1 MKHIALG
8 QKQKL
13 IPRRTK
19 PEMASNTLLCLIL
32 VSLTSVAYIAR
43 ASVLPLKHIGLFSR
57 QRSRSVDQA
66 PCGGDVTVNGT
77 GFIKSPRFPLNYPV
91 DILCEW
97 KLCVKQGSRITLKF
111 TDFEVEPTQGC
122 SFDALEV
129 FSGDSTDVNNR
140 LVKLCGNELPDPIVS
155 TSHELLIRFRSDF
168 SVTKRGFKL
177 QYEDTGCGQTFVGDT
192 GVITSPNHPDHHPLS
207 LDCLYD
213 IRVSNGSIVA
223 LAFSYF
229 DLEPAETHSGCVY
242 DHIEVFDGSVST
254 ASSLG
259 KFCGNTKPA
268 LIRSTSNE
276 LLLKFHSD
284 QSITRPGFVASYTAE
299 SPVIADACLVNN
311 GGCSDICSRTDYGRI
326 CSCREGF
333 SLDMDGATCR
343 DINEC
348 VVNNGGCS
356 ETCFN
361 TLGGF
366 MCSCREGFTP
376 HADNKTCVNENECAT
391 GNHKCT
397 QLCRDSEGSY
407 YCECHKGYR
416 IGADRLTCE
425 DENECKLPKSFH
437 HCQQTCVNTP
447 GSYYCMCEDGFR
459 LSANGRSCR
468 DVDECLLGG
477 VRCEQ
482 RCVNI
487 PGRYFCD
494 CYHGYH
500 RDVSLPHKCVDT
512 DECREGRPDCH
523 KCFNLQGSYRCECDA
538 GYTAVNNQTR
548 CADVDECSDN
558 NGNCSQICINIE
570 GDRLC
575 ECRVGYEPTDPESRT
590 CRDIDECA
598 TNNGK
603 GDCEYACANT
613 DGSFRCSCPAG
624 YSVGDDGLTCYDID
638 ECQVQN
644 GQCSQKCENKPGS
657 HKCDCF
663 DGFVNLGNNLTDV
676 ICIDI
681 DECFDGIHECDSL
694 AKCHNTAG
702 NYTCQCP
709 DGFYSEW
716 KDCIDVDEC
725 SRPEVH
731 ECQQLC
737 NNTAGSFYCS
747 CNDGFA
753 LQGDNKTCIDIDECT
768 LSKCEKDCVNSNG
781 SYRCTCPAGYQ
792 LAADGHHCED
802 INECLDDNGS
812 CDHRCVN
819 ENGSYS
825 CACRRG
831 FKLLRD
837 EKTCRDI
844 DECQLDT
851 ACCNQECT
859 NTEGS
864 YNCTCQRGYS
874 LISNCTCADT
884 DECQSN
890 NGGCQQICI
899 NNRGSYACSCNSGF
913 LFDPDDPTRC
923 VDINECLT
931 DNGGCHHNCSNTP
944 GSYQCTCHPT
954 FRLQMDGKTC
964 GHCPTCNDFE
974 SLLQTVEILKK
985 KLDSIEVWRQSTN
998 SPGCI
1003 FELEFRPNGTS
1014 WKRDPCEVC
1023 YCEGNAVRCERI
1035 SGCQVPTSPTP
1046 TPAAMRHSIPYIRK
1060 ARTTYNDDEDEEEVT
1075 SGSGDLVPTAA
1086 SNT

>member
-1 MKHIALG
+1 M
-8 QKQKL
+8 Q
-13 IPRRTK
+13 
-19 PEMASNTLLCLIL
+19 MLL
-32 VSLTSVAYIAR
+32 
-43 ASVLPLKHIGLFSR
+43 
-57 QRSRSVDQA
+57 
-66 PCGGDVTVNGT
+66 
-77 GFIKSPRFPLNYPV
+77 
-91 DILCEW
+91 
-97 KLCVKQGSRITLKF
+97 
-111 TDFEVEPTQGC
+111 
-122 SFDALEV
+122 SFHVFV
-129 FSGDSTDVNNR
+129 FSF
-140 LVKLCGNELPDPIVS
+140 P
-155 TSHELLIRFRSDF
+155 
-168 SVTKRGFKL
+168 
-177 QYEDTGCGQTFVGDT
+177 GCGQTFVGDA
-192 GVITSPNHPDHHPLS
+192 GVITSPNHPDNHPLS
-207 LDCLYD
+207 LDCLYV

-242 DHIEVFDGSVST
+242 DHIEVFDGSAST

-284 QSITRPGFVASYTAE
+284 QSIARPGFVASYTAE

-343 DINEC
+343 GMKSFKFPAVKGETAFFNE
-348 VVNNGGCS
+348 
-356 ETCFN
+356 
-361 TLGGF
+361 
-366 MCSCREGFTP
+366 
-376 HADNKTCVNENECAT
+376 HENMILSMNIA
-391 GNHKCT
+391 
-397 QLCRDSEGSY
+397 
-407 YCECHKGYR
+407 
-416 IGADRLTCE
+416 
-425 DENECKLPKSFH
+425 DENECQLPKSFH

-613 DGSFRCSCPAG
+613 DGSFRCSCQAG

-663 DGFVNLGNNLTDV
+663 DGFVNLGSNLTDV

-737 NNTAGSFYCS
+737 NNTAGSFHCS

-802 INECLDDNGS
+802 VNECLDDNGS
-812 CDHRCVN
+812 CDHRCIN

-864 YNCTCQRGYS
+864 YNCTCHRGYS
-874 LISNCTCADT
+874 LISNCTCA
-884 DECQSN
+884 
-890 NGGCQQICI
+890 GK
-899 NNRGSYACSCNSGF
+899 
-913 LFDPDDPTRC
+913 
-923 VDINECLT
+923 T

-1023 YCEGNAVRCERI
+1023 YCEGNTVRCERI

-1046 TPAAMRHSIPYIRK
+1046 TPAAMRHSIPYMRK
-1060 ARTTYNDDEDEEEVT
+1060 ARTTYNDDEEEEEVT
-1075 SGSGDLVPTAA
+1075 SGSMK
-1086 SNT
+1086 

>member
-111 TDFEVEPTQGC
+111 TDFEIITYSSKQQREQVDYFFQPVID
-122 SFDALEV
+122 F
-129 FSGDSTDVNNR
+129 
-140 LVKLCGNELPDPIVS
+140 I
-155 TSHELLIRFRSDF
+155 LIP
-168 SVTKRGFKL
+168 
-177 QYEDTGCGQTFVGDT
+177 ECGCGQTFVGDT

-500 RDVSLPHKCVDT
+500 RDVSLPH
-512 DECREGRPDCH
+512 
-523 KCFNLQGSYRCECDA
+523 NYRCECDA

-575 ECRVGYEPTDPESRT
+575 ECRVGYEPTDP
-590 CRDIDECA
+590 D
-598 TNNGK
+598 
-603 GDCEYACANT
+603 
-613 DGSFRCSCPAG
+613 
-624 YSVGDDGLTCYDID
+624 
-638 ECQVQN
+638 
-644 GQCSQKCENKPGS
+644 
-657 HKCDCF
+657 
-663 DGFVNLGNNLTDV
+663 
-676 ICIDI
+676 
-681 DECFDGIHECDSL
+681 L

-702 NYTCQCP
+702 NYT
-709 DGFYSEW
+709 Y
-716 KDCIDVDEC
+716 VDEC

-737 NNTAGSFYCS
+737 SNTAGSFYCS

-792 LAADGHHCED
+792 LAADGHHCE
-802 INECLDDNGS
+802 
-812 CDHRCVN
+812 
-819 ENGSYS
+819 
-825 CACRRG
+825 
-831 FKLLRD
+831 
-837 EKTCRDI
+837 
-844 DECQLDT
+844 
-851 ACCNQECT
+851 
-859 NTEGS
+859 
-864 YNCTCQRGYS
+864 
-874 LISNCTCADT
+874 
-884 DECQSN
+884 
-890 NGGCQQICI
+890 
-899 NNRGSYACSCNSGF
+899 
-913 LFDPDDPTRC
+913 
-923 VDINECLT
+923 
-931 DNGGCHHNCSNTP
+931 
-944 GSYQCTCHPT
+944 
-954 FRLQMDGKTC
+954 GK
-964 GHCPTCNDFE
+964 DA
-974 SLLQTVEILKK
+974 I
-985 KLDSIEVWRQSTN
+985 
-998 SPGCI
+998 
-1003 FELEFRPNGTS
+1003 
-1014 WKRDPCEVC
+1014 
-1023 YCEGNAVRCERI
+1023 
-1035 SGCQVPTSPTP
+1035 
-1046 TPAAMRHSIPYIRK
+1046 
-1060 ARTTYNDDEDEEEVT
+1060 
-1075 SGSGDLVPTAA
+1075 
-1086 SNT
+1086 